1 MIGNDVVDLEL
12 AKIQSNWRRKG
23 YLNKIF
29 TSKEQQFISE
39 SKNQDQMVWI
49 LWSRKE
55 AAYKTILQNGGKR
68 GYYPLKIENLDFKN
82 SSGKI
87 QFENNIYF
95 YKTLINN
102 DLIHSIVSDKL
113 IKNNDFLELKNHEII
128 KMNDFPFVK
137 INLKIIPVSK
147 SHHGRFEK
155 VVCLNSN
162 FCF

>member
-12 AKIQSNWRRKG
+12 AKTQSNWRRKG
-23 YLNKIF
+23 YLDKIF

-39 SKNQDQMVWI
+39 SINQDQMVWI

-68 GYYPLKIENLDFKN
+68 GYYPTRIENLDSEIDN
-82 SSGKI
+82 GKI
-87 QFENNIYF
+87 EFENKLYF
-95 YKTLINN
+95 SKILINN
-102 DLIHSIVSDKL
+102 YLIHSIVSDKL
-113 IKNNDFLELKNHEII
+113 IKKDDFVELENHEII

-137 INLKIIPVSK
+137 INSKLIPVSK

-155 VVCLNSN
+155 VVCLNSE
-162 FCF
+162 F